1 MADLAAPPRDPVF
14 AGCIGKPQQEIAVAC
29 KRCAE
34 ADEIVPAQF
43 VKFTQQMVLIAQ
55 PALMLGN
62 DGRTIA
68 VRADPERIAP
78 FAPAADV
85 DGTCR
90 NA

>member
-1 MADLAAPPRDPVF
+1 MRWQ
-14 AGCIGKPQQEIAVAC
+14 PQQEIAMAC
-29 KRCAE
+29 ERCAE
-34 ADEIVPAQF
+34 ANEVMPAQL
-43 VKFTQQMVLIAQ
+43 VDCTQQMMLLAK